1 MIGNDPLLQPGNFGI
16 PEMDREQEALRQKL
30 DALQKRQYSH
40 QQAAAAAPVWD
51 EIDRITSS
59 LSEKE
64 FNFLQNNQE
73 FQESSTCIQQ
83 ILQNEYMRI
92 MRPVVESTQAGK
104 DALDKHLTLLK
115 RLVKSAKDEADHRD
129 ALMNEYITQ
138 YSNLTWQEF
147 MDMKTKKQS

>member
-1 MIGNDPLLQPGNFGI
+1 MMTITDPLLQSRNYGL
-16 PEMDREQEALRQKL
+16 PEMDREQEALKQKL
-30 DALQKRQYSH
+30 AELQKRQYSQ
-40 QQAAAAAPVWD
+40 QQAAAPTWD

-64 FNFLQNNQE
+64 FNFLQGNQE
-73 FQESSTCIQQ
+73 FQESSVAIQQ

-92 MRPVVESTQAGK
+92 MRPIVESTKEGK

>member
-1 MIGNDPLLQPGNFGI
+1 MTGTDPLLHPRSYGL
-16 PEMDREQEALRQKL
+16 PEMDREQEMLKQKL
-30 DALQKRQYSH
+30 EELQKRQYS
-40 QQAAAAAPVWD
+40 QPQAAAPVWD

-64 FNFLQNNQE
+64 FNFLAGNQE
-73 FQESSTCIQQ
+73 FQESSSVIQQ

-92 MRPVVESTQAGK
+92 MRPIVEATKEGK

-115 RLVKSAKDEADHRD
+115 RLIKSAKDEADHRD

-147 MDMKTKKQS
+147 IDMKNKKQS

>member
-1 MIGNDPLLQPGNFGI
+1 MLGNDPLLQSRNYGLT
-16 PEMDREQEALRQKL
+16 EMDREQDMLKQKL
-30 DALQKRQYSH
+30 EDLQKRQYP
-40 QQAAAAAPVWD
+40 QQHAAAPTWD
-51 EIDRITSS
+51 EIDRITSA

-64 FNFLQNNQE
+64 FNFLKSNQE
-73 FQESSTCIQQ
+73 FQDSSVAIQQ

-92 MRPVVESTQAGK
+92 MRPVVESTKEGK

-147 MDMKTKKQS
+147 IDMQTKKQS